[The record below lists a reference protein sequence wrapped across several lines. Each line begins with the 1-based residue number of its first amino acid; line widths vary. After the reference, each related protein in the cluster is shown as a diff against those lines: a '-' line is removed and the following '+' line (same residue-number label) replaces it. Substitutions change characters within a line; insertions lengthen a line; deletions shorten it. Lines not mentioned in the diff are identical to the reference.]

1 VVRLEMSA
9 AAGLEAARRAAGLTA
24 QHLPGLAST
33 ADRDPRAPQ
42 NLVPVG
48 ALEQQLRHRLGDPRW
63 IRRMLM
69 QHLSEIAA

>member
-1 VVRLEMSA
+1 M
-9 AAGLEAARRAAGLTA
+9 TA